1 MSTILVPVDGSVQS
15 IRAVAAVLAF
25 RSHESYR
32 ELFLLNVQPPLLGRT
47 RGYVTHQ
54 QLDELYRAEANLA
67 LSSAIELIVAA
78 GVPYQQRMVIGAP
91 AEMIA
96 TVAQQVGASQIF
108 MGTRGRG
115 ASAAIL
121 LGSVANQLASLTDLP
136 LTLVN

>member
-1 MSTILVPVDGSVQS
+1 MSTILIPVDGSVQS

-25 RSHESYR
+25 RSHELAS
-32 ELFLLNVQPPLLGRT
+32 ELFLLNVQPPLLGRA
-47 RGYVTHQ
+47 RGYFTHQ
-54 QLDELYRAEANLA
+54 QLDELYQGEANLA
-67 LSSAIELIVAA
+67 LRSAIEMITAA
-78 GVPYQQRMVIGAP
+78 GVPYQQRMVVGAP

-96 TVAQQVGASQIF
+96 AVAQQTGASQIF

-115 ASAAIL
+115 ASAAVL